1 MLALGG
7 AHTYNPHTGKFN
19 CVFWAIERGVL
30 SFPEPL
36 MEHTAFTLPDYR
48 LDARA
53 EVAFPKFK
61 FQIRFPKHSR
71 SLSK

>member
-7 AHTYNPHTGKFN
+7 AHTYNPHTGKFD
-19 CVFWAIERGVL
+19 CVFWTIERGARN
-30 SFPEPL
+30 FPEPL